1 MIPFLVESYSPSLAP
16 LFTSLWGFRKAKQM
30 HHSHHQIFQ
39 TFSPKDCTH
48 NSWEF
53 SLLSHHESRWEELEE
68 EPSFFSISRNRNKL
82 ALRLNVFQELCFCRH
97 GIHRLVRAIW
107 HYLVQEA
114 PTTLGQERKKEA
126 LDDNPTGLKSIF
138 HKCETS
144 VGSHNTVGI
153 QLRNLGDIIS
163 KFPTSPVEKYKYFK
177 GAV

>member
-153 QLRNLGDIIS
+153 QLRNLCWWYNLKVSYI
-163 KFPTSPVEKYKYFK
+163 TSGEI
-177 GAV
+177 